1 MRVHSSVGFGKRKR
15 RRGGRGSDERFR
27 FPLLRILLVAGL
39 VWFGW
44 THVPRG
50 WLSADPGPAAGGETL
65 RAQSEARAVAS
76 DAASVPGK
84 AAKPGAGKSA
94 GPEARAV
101 PPSRPAAPAVR
112 SAAADPCENLF
123 RLDRVS
129 AGRGRT
135 RLQYHFLADG
145 AVWSCIGDTARV
157 PAAVRPFVVEGIL
170 ASQEVRQPLDM
181 RFVLAPNGEAE
192 AWTWTSG
199 PEMRQYRL
207 SGDRW
212 IDSLGCVRGTPCPWR
227 RFPEQKGNLLP
238 GARWRLDAPKGKP
251 VYSYIRGQVVAR
263 SQRDGSWSV
272 TVHRPPEVYA
282 EWSGLRQVRNG
293 IAVGSL
299 VEAGSPLGA
308 TGDGGAV
315 LRVWTQ
321 GRPADPLKLWKE
333 SWPETETEGTHV
345 PG

>member
-1 MRVHSSVGFGKRKR
+1 MRVHSSAGFGKRKSARGKR
-15 RRGGRGSDERFR
+15 RSGERFH
-27 FPLLRILLVAGL
+27 FPLLRVLLVVGL
-39 VWFGW
+39 IWFGW
-44 THVPRG
+44 TRLPRG
-50 WLSADPGPAAGGETL
+50 WLSADPEPARGAGTETL
-65 RAQSEARAVAS
+65 RAQSEAKAVAGGES
-76 DAASVPGK
+76 GAKAAPEAKTGARAASP
-84 AAKPGAGKSA
+84 A
-94 GPEARAV
+94 
-101 PPSRPAAPAVR
+101 RPAEPAVR
-112 SAAADPCENLF
+112 TAAADPCENLF
-123 RLDRVS
+123 RLDRAS

-145 AVWSCIGDTARV
+145 AVWSCVGDTARV
-157 PAAVRPFVVEGIL
+157 PPAVRPFVVEGIL

-192 AWTWTSG
+192 AWSWSSG

-227 RFPEQKGNLLP
+227 GFPAQKGSLLP
-238 GARWRLDAPKGKP
+238 GARWRLDAAKGKP
-251 VYSYIRGQVVAR
+251 VYSYIRGQVVAK
-263 SQRDGSWSV
+263 SQRDGAWSV

-293 IAVGSL
+293 VGVGTL
-299 VEAGSPLGA
+299 VDAGSPLGA